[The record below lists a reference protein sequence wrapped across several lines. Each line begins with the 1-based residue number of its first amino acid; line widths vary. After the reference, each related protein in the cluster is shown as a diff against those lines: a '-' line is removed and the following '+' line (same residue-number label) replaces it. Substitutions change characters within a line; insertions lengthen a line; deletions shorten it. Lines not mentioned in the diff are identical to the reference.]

1 MSFEEMWQDS
11 RNSPPKLG
19 GEFQANLQEEQNEAF
34 ASRTCSRADA
44 RTAVRGAATAGV
56 LRNTHS
62 STSCAAML
70 QLPYR
75 REDGR
80 AAAGLQ
86 RERFERRDSR
96 ARCRAR

>member
-11 RNSPPKLG
+11 RNSPPNLG
-19 GEFQANLQEEQNEAF
+19 GELQATLQEDRHEAF
-34 ASRTCSRADA
+34 ASSTCLG
-44 RTAVRGAATAGV
+44 AVVRRNGRGAATAGV